1 MSLLPYIPV
10 REGYTFNG
18 WNTKKDG
25 SGNNYNYV
33 YWRFWDID
41 EKTDKE
47 FEKDTKIKEENG
59 YERYKNIT
67 LYASWTKNNEIK
79 NGGEVKASIIFD
91 KEITKNYVLDIKEVE
106 VKKDLANKNIK
117 YIVDINVLENGQVVK
132 INDTKMKIK
141 IALPEDLKGYSKYEV
156 VYILDG
162 EINETIE
169 AKVENGYIVF
179 ETSHL
184 SHYGIVAIEDNN
196 NNNNNN
202 IVNPK
207 TNDDIVMY
215 FISSIISLV
224 GVTGVLIYY
233 KKNKTN

>member
-1 MSLLPYIPV
+1 MNRLKEL
-10 REGYTFNG
+10 RED
-18 WNTKKDG
+18 KD
-25 SGNNYNYV
+25 
-33 YWRFWDID
+33 I
-41 EKTDKE
+41 
-47 FEKDTKIKEENG
+47 IQ
-59 YERYKNIT
+59 
-67 LYASWTKNNEIK
+67 NEIAK
-79 NGGEVKASIIFD
+79 VLG
-91 KEITKNYVLDIKEVE
+91 IT
-106 VKKDLANKNIK
+106 
-117 YIVDINVLENGQVVK
+117 Q
-132 INDTKMKIK
+132 T
-141 IALPEDLKGYSKYEV
+141 GYSKYEV

-162 EINETIE
+162 EIKETIE

-184 SHYGIVAIEDNN
+184 SHYGIVAIED
-196 NNNNNN
+196 NNNNN